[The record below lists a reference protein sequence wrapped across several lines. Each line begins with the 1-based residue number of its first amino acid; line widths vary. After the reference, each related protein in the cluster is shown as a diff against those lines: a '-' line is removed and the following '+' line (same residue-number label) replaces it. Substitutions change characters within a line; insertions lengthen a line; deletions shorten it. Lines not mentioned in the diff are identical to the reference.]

1 MALFWENPAAEPK
14 RAHRFLVTFDLPGN
28 ISSQIF
34 ARTFTKPA
42 YTIGVTEHQFLD
54 KTFYYPGRVT
64 WNEITMQFVNSADP
78 DMDAELEA
86 ILLAS
91 GYKFPN
97 QVSTNSSVLAADA
110 ATVNKFGA
118 VTAIGEKVRVT
129 ELNGDGIALGTHVL
143 NNPFVTSIS
152 YGTLD
157 YSSEDLLTVDINLR
171 YDWAEYVFGGG

>member
-1 MALFWENPAAEPK
+1 MALFWDNPAAEPK
-14 RAHRFLVTFDLPGN
+14 RSHRFLVTFDLPGGVN
-28 ISSQIF
+28 TQIF

-86 ILLAS
+86 ILKAS
-91 GYKFPN
+91 GYMFPD
-97 QVSTNSSVLAADA
+97 QVSTNSSVITSNAG
-110 ATVNKFGA
+110 TVNKLGA
-118 VTAIGEKVRVT
+118 VMALGRQVNVT
-129 ELNGDGIALGTHVL
+129 ELDGNGVALGTHKL
-143 NNPFVTSIS
+143 KNPFVTSIS

-157 YSSEDLLTVDINLR
+157 YASEDLLTVDINLR